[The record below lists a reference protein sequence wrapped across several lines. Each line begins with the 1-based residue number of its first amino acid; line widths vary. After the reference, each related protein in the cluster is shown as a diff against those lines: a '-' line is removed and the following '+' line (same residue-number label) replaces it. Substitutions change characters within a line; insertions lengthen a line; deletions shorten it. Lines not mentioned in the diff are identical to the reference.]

1 MDSEDHRSTH
11 HWQSKALAQQEIG
24 EGSVLD
30 DTEFYDDVGVPNY
43 QLIGDYNKNDPLNHS
58 YMDITSARYLEIGGT
73 RKSTISSLG
82 SYDDIRAPDLPTSS
96 RIYLSAD
103 NLSLVQYDDIKA
115 RERLDDEAMCLEED
129 EEEEE
134 LHSSALVTAT
144 PCVVLEEQMDSLSYV
159 YDDIGR
165 REEVEEEGGEM
176 GLYESIA
183 GSLLNLA
190 RAGTSDSE
198 DFSLGRRLSRDVRE
212 PHEVVSYSLGD
223 LDESFRGSSR
233 SSCTIERKSVTSESS
248 EWVDIETG
256 EYLKSCSDRL
266 MVIVLNSLLF
276 WID

>member
-1 MDSEDHRSTH
+1 MEDDRSTH

-43 QLIGDYNKNDPLNHS
+43 QVIGDYNKNDPLNHS
-58 YMDITSARYLEIGGT
+58 YMDITSARYLEIGG
-73 RKSTISSLG
+73 RKSTICSLG
-82 SYDDIRAPDLPTSS
+82 SYDDIRAPELPSSS

-115 RERLDDEAMCLEED
+115 RERVDDEAMCLEED
-129 EEEEE
+129 EEEE

-144 PCVVLEEQMDSLSYV
+144 PCVVLEEQTDSLSYV
-159 YDDIGR
+159 YDDISR
-165 REEVEEEGGEM
+165 REEEEEV

-190 RAGTSDSE
+190 RAGTSSDSE
-198 DFSLGRRLSRDVRE
+198 DFSLGGRRLSRGIRE

-223 LDESFRGSSR
+223 YNRLDESLRGSSR
-233 SSCTIERKSVTSESS
+233 
-248 EWVDIETG
+248 
-256 EYLKSCSDRL
+256 
-266 MVIVLNSLLF
+266 
-276 WID
+276 

>member
-1 MDSEDHRSTH
+1 MEDHRGTH

-43 QLIGDYNKNDPLNHS
+43 QVIGDYNKNDPLNHS
-58 YMDITSARYLEIGGT
+58 YMDITSARYLEIGG

-82 SYDDIRAPDLPTSS
+82 SYDDIRAPDLPSSS

-115 RERLDDEAMCLEED
+115 RERVDDEAMCLEED
-129 EEEEE
+129 EEEE

-144 PCVVLEEQMDSLSYV
+144 PCVVLEEQTDSLSYV

-165 REEVEEEGGEM
+165 REEEEEEGGEM

-190 RAGTSDSE
+190 RAGASSDSE
-198 DFSLGRRLSRDVRE
+198 DFSLGRRLSRGLSRE
-212 PHEVVSYSLGD
+212 PHEVVSYSLAD
-223 LDESFRGSSR
+223 YQLEESFRAGSSR
-233 SSCTIERKSVTSESS
+233 SSCTMERKSVTSESS

-256 EYLKSCSDRL
+256 EYNFS
-266 MVIVLNSLLF
+266 
-276 WID
+276 